1 MNKPKILVLTI
12 ALLVMVLSVSASPKN
27 EGVNAIKSKHNDL
40 FMLKTNRQFAGATV
54 EVISSR
60 GEVITSKK
68 MNRRKMVID
77 FKYTQQGSYTV
88 RLVKGS
94 NVKEFNYLN
103 I

>member
-12 ALLVMVLSVSASPKN
+12 ALLVMTLSLNASPKD
-27 EGVNAIKSKHNDL
+27 EGVSAVKSKHNDL
-40 FMLKTNRQFAGATV
+40 FMLKTCRKFVGATV

-60 GEVITSKK
+60 GEIITSKK
-68 MNRRKMVID
+68 MSKRKMIID
-77 FKYTQQGSYTV
+77 FKYVQQGSYTV

-94 NVKEFNYLN
+94 NVREFNYLN